1 MLLEI
6 VTQALKGTDEMT
18 LKQALLKRVLMK
30 PSLCLSRGK
39 WFSKRR
45 GSVDGHVQSD
55 CPMQVKKKKMCV
67 CVSARVRECPWRVCV
82 CDQCVVF
89 HQGGPSGSAPC
100 CQALCPPGRWTADW
114 PLSSAPSGRAT
125 RSSCRAGQT
134 LERLCRSSAPI
145 PPPTQNPSAGAGLVQ
160 VQCWFYTPP
169 PHEPA

>member
-55 CPMQVKKKKMCV
+55 CPMQVKKKKCV
-67 CVSARVRECPWRVCV
+67 CVCPRVCANAHGACV
-82 CDQCVVF
+82 CVTSVLF
-89 HQGGPSGSAPC
+89 SI
-100 CQALCPPGRWTADW
+100 
-114 PLSSAPSGRAT
+114 
-125 RSSCRAGQT
+125 RAGPVAALPAARLSVLLEGGQQT
-134 LERLCRSSAPI
+134 GR
-145 PPPTQNPSAGAGLVQ
+145 
-160 VQCWFYTPP
+160 
-169 PHEPA
+169 